1 MAHDYWLIIGVIALC
16 YLIGSIPSAYLM
28 GKFCYNLDI
37 REHGSGNIGTMNTR
51 LIMGWLPA
59 VAVFAVDCGKGA
71 IAACI
76 AAYCGVDP
84 LLGLAAAVSG
94 HIWPVWLK
102 FSGGKGLAA
111 GLGGLL
117 WSGQHLAIAVFV
129 IAWLLV
135 YALRRQDDVAS
146 ACGAMAVAILAL
158 STGP

>member
-1 MAHDYWLIIGVIALC
+1 M
-16 YLIGSIPSAYLM
+16 
-28 GKFCYNLDI
+28 
-37 REHGSGNIGTMNTR
+37 
-51 LIMGWLPA
+51 
-59 VAVFAVDCGKGA
+59 
-71 IAACI
+71 
-76 AAYCGVDP
+76 
-84 LLGLAAAVSG
+84 GLAAAVSG

-146 ACGAMAVAILAL
+146 ACGAIAVAILAL
-158 STGP
+158 STGPLTWLAVLGAMIALKHFMSYHQYRQP